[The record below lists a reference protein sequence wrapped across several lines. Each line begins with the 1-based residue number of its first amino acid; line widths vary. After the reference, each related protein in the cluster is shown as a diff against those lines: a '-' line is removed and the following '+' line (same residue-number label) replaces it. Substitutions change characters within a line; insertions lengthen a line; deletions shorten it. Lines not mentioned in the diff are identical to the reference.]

1 MIKKDWKWKT
11 RYPFQGLCLLEICEL
26 GEKWKNIL
34 WGNFNYVVFAT
45 PIGERKWF
53 WGLKWYGGCLLRHW
67 APKANV
73 PHHVD
78 WSNRDTAQKQE
89 PWIPWAVFQ
98 PIIYLHSKTNLSPC
112 STMSFFSNYLFMSI
126 CIDMKIDIWNK
137 WKCNETYY
145 ATIEI
150 DLNI

>member
-1 MIKKDWKWKT
+1 MENEKLGN
-11 RYPFQGLCLLEICEL
+11 PFQGLCLQKICEMGEM
-26 GEKWKNIL
+26 GEKWMYIL
-34 WGNFNYVVFAT
+34 WGNFSDLVFAA
-45 PIGERKWF
+45 PIGEKKWF

-67 APKANV
+67 APKASV

-98 PIIYLHSKTNLSPC
+98 PIIYLHSKKNLSPF
-112 STMSFFSNYLFMSI
+112 SIMSLFFELFIILI

-137 WKCNETYY
+137 VKM
-145 ATIEI
+145 
-150 DLNI
+150 